1 MQEAGQKPSA
11 EDGAL
16 ALVRGYAEHD
26 PTAVAETLAAL
37 DPSGRAIAYGV
48 LGGLLQFT
56 LSIVEIGDRDI
67 RICRLLRL
75 ADSIAPA
82 VPPSYGPAVAEAVRA
97 WARDD
102 QAAVRQVTGTD
113 PACALH
119 VSAVFV
125 AALGLALWGRA
136 SFLNVLTEYEQVLTD
151 PPTGQRPAP

>member
-26 PTAVAETLAAL
+26 PAAVAAALAAL
-37 DPSGRAIAYGV
+37 EPSGRATAYGV

-56 LSIVEIGDRDI
+56 LSIVEIGGHHMGV
-67 RICRLLRL
+67 CRLVRL
-75 ADSIAPA
+75 ADSVAPA
-82 VPPSYGPAVAEAVRA
+82 VPPSYGPAVTEAVRA

-102 QAAVRQVTGTD
+102 QAAVRRVTGTD
-113 PACALH
+113 LACALH

-125 AALGLALWGRA
+125 TALGLALWGRF
-136 SFLNVLTEYEQVLTD
+136 SFLNVLTEYGQTLVK
-151 PPTGQRPAP
+151 PPAGHRPAP